1 MSNTN
6 DGSRITASAA
16 VPEAT
21 GMPTALKAADV
32 GFPRF
37 TLPPLKGGEVFA
49 MSSHARARA
58 ALEFGLS
65 ITDLGFNIYVLGEDR
80 SGRMS
85 ATMEYLDTV
94 VTNRPRPADWL
105 YLNNFRR
112 PNEPRPVTLPAGVGR
127 KFRDRMTQL
136 VVQLRE
142 ALGRAFSGEEYQQE
156 VNQAGEKVRS
166 QVAERI
172 EALRR
177 EAKQSGMDV
186 VQSPRGLMVVPIDA
200 EGQPADPETI
210 AASEQPRLEEAAR
223 AIAEQL
229 SGVNRWAARQQM
241 DLINWV
247 RDFNRQVANDAIAGA
262 IDQLSTDFQAYAG
275 LTRWLIEL
283 REDILDHL
291 DIFQLDGDGAPPRPP
306 SAQPESRYGVNLL
319 VDHGDEECPSVVL
332 EANPTYHSLFGTIEY
347 SQVGG
352 ILDTDFTMIRAG
364 ALHRANGGVL
374 VLRAEALAA
383 DPLLWVLLKGALRD
397 RQIRLEE
404 LHRASSLPIAGAPR
418 PQPIPLTL
426 NVVLIGAP
434 RWYYAFFSLDPD
446 FQTLFKVKADIDAD
460 LDSTAE
466 NLSTYGAILQTFA
479 AGHGDGVQMED
490 EALQRLFGL
499 AARRAQSRRK
509 LTSRFEIL
517 EDVITEANQF
527 RDRDSEKT
535 ITSAMVDKALAQRRQ
550 RNARIEDLMHHS
562 IAEGQ
567 TMIDTRGAVV
577 GQVNGLTVR
586 DMGDHAF
593 GAPAR
598 ITARASIG
606 RTGVTNIERDVSLSG
621 PIQQKGVMVL
631 QGFLTGHF
639 ARRFPLSFDCSV
651 TFEQSYGLVEGDSAS
666 MAELLAILSDLSGIP
681 LRQDLGITGSVN
693 QRGQAQPIGGV
704 HHKVEGFFR
713 ACHEAGPLTGT
724 QGVVIPAMNAVNLI
738 VNDEVTGAVD
748 SGQFHIW
755 PVKTIEQ
762 AIQLFTGIEPG
773 TSDGDGLYPADT
785 VYGRVTRQ
793 LEAFDRILTERQ
805 RSST

>member
-1 MSNTN
+1 
-6 DGSRITASAA
+6 
-16 VPEAT
+16 
-21 GMPTALKAADV
+21 
-32 GFPRF
+32 
-37 TLPPLKGGEVFA
+37 
-49 MSSHARARA
+49 
-58 ALEFGLS
+58 
-65 ITDLGFNIYVLGEDR
+65 
-80 SGRMS
+80 
-85 ATMEYLDTV
+85 
-94 VTNRPRPADWL
+94 
-105 YLNNFRR
+105 
-112 PNEPRPVTLPAGVGR
+112 
-127 KFRDRMTQL
+127 
-136 VVQLRE
+136 
-142 ALGRAFSGEEYQQE
+142 
-156 VNQAGEKVRS
+156 
-166 QVAERI
+166 
-172 EALRR
+172 
-177 EAKQSGMDV
+177 
-186 VQSPRGLMVVPIDA
+186 
-200 EGQPADPETI
+200 
-210 AASEQPRLEEAAR
+210 
-223 AIAEQL
+223 
-229 SGVNRWAARQQM
+229 
-241 DLINWV
+241 
-247 RDFNRQVANDAIAGA
+247 
-262 IDQLSTDFQAYAG
+262 
-275 LTRWLIEL
+275 
-283 REDILDHL
+283 
-291 DIFQLDGDGAPPRPP
+291 
-306 SAQPESRYGVNLL
+306 
-319 VDHGDEECPSVVL
+319 
-332 EANPTYHSLFGTIEY
+332 
-347 SQVGG
+347 
-352 ILDTDFTMIRAG
+352 
-364 ALHRANGGVL
+364 
-374 VLRAEALAA
+374 
-383 DPLLWVLLKGALRD
+383 
-397 RQIRLEE
+397 
-404 LHRASSLPIAGAPR
+404 
-418 PQPIPLTL
+418 
-426 NVVLIGAP
+426 
-434 RWYYAFFSLDPD
+434 
-446 FQTLFKVKADIDAD
+446 
-460 LDSTAE
+460 
-466 NLSTYGAILQTFA
+466 
-479 AGHGDGVQMED
+479 MED